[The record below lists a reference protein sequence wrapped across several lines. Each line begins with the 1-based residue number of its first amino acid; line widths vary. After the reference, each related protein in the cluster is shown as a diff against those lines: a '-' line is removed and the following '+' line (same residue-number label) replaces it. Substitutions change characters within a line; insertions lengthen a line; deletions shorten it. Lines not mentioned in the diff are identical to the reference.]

1 MKKIFITTI
10 ALALIL
16 TSVSFASQVTNVE
29 LNYTEGF
36 TVAKINIDGDV
47 RYTHQT
53 EIAKDGKPYRV
64 IVDILSATHELGAKN
79 FHNLPACPVKAIRS
93 SQYSVTP
100 EQVVRLVFDMD
111 SERVYRIDS
120 DLHSVSLYFSD
131 KSTPKFA
138 NWSSSASSVTPPAQ
152 PMNKPEIK
160 TASVPANESKSPKE
174 LNSAIND
181 DRMLSLSNN
190 SSPIPENAKV
200 EKSEVQNQPKQNNDA
215 LAKAEAD
222 KKAKAEATR
231 LAKAEADKKA
241 QAEAARLAK
250 AEADKKAQ
258 AEAARLA
265 KAEADKKANE
275 AAELAQE
282 ESVKEEV
289 PQPVKKTVAAKSSS
303 KPAQKSAVEK
313 SSKPVA
319 SNTPAVD
326 NEKEDDKSK
335 TSRFRRNPVSNKIRG
350 TMVAQFPKRLVIKY
364 DANAHRDPFATLI
377 DESKKYN
384 NPVEARIPNV
394 EGLKLVGIIQ
404 SENKGNNRALFED
417 NDGYGYILKSGDKVR
432 KGYVLRVD
440 ADRVYFQIFEYGWSR
455 TVALNLES

>member
-1 MKKIFITTI
+1 MIVKKIFITTI

-16 TSVSFASQVTNVE
+16 TSISFASQVTDVE
-29 LNYTEGF
+29 LNYSEGF

-53 EIAKDGKPYRV
+53 VIAKDGKPYRV

-79 FHNLPACPVKAIRS
+79 FYNLPACPVKAIRS
-93 SQYSVTP
+93 SQYSVSP
-100 EQVVRLVFDMD
+100 EKVVRLVFDMD
-111 SERVYRIDS
+111 AERVYRIDS

-138 NWSSSASSVTPPAQ
+138 NWSSSASSVTPSA
-152 PMNKPEIK
+152 KPTQKPQMK
-160 TASVPANESKSPKE
+160 TASVPANESKSTKE
-174 LNSAIND
+174 LNSAIDN
-181 DRMLSLSNN
+181 DRMLSLSGK
-190 SSPIPENAKV
+190 SSPVPDGPKV
-200 EKSEVQNQPKQNNDA
+200 DKPALNNQTEKNNND
-215 LAKAEAD
+215 LAKAEAARLAKIEADKKAKSEAARLAKIEAD
-222 KKAKAEATR
+222 KKAKAEAAR
-231 LAKAEADKKA
+231 LAKIEADKKA
-241 QAEAARLAK
+241 KEAAKL
-250 AEADKKAQ
+250 AQ
-258 AEAARLA
+258 AETANKEVSQPA
-265 KAEADKKANE
+265 KK
-275 AAELAQE
+275 
-282 ESVKEEV
+282 SV
-289 PQPVKKTVAAKSSS
+289 ASKSSS
-303 KPAQKSAVEK
+303 KPAQKSAVKK
-313 SSKPVA
+313 SSKPVVA
-319 SNTPAVD
+319 KTPAV
-326 NEKEDDKSK
+326 NNAKKEDKSK

-364 DANAHRDPFATLI
+364 QAKAHRDPFATLI

-440 ADRVYFQIFEYGWSR
+440 AARVYFQIFEYGWSR